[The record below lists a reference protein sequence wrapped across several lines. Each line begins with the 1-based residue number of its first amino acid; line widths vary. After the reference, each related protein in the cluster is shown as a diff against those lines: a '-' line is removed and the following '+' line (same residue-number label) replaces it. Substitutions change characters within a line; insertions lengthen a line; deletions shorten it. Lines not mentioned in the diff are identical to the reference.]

1 MSERR
6 ELSAFSYGDLGF
18 YLLDQ
23 TGHWGGDGPDVVSRG
38 IQPSLGLAAR
48 WQPWEG
54 EHRALMAQMGHQ
66 HQRPLSQEELAML
79 VPPSAGCRG
88 PGVCPVP
95 GALRC
100 APSSW
105 KGSHMGP
112 PASWEGLPCSC
123 RTLHKLSPPQGHP
136 QQWQLQACGCGPTCP
151 ASVLL
156 GQRHHTG

>member
-1 MSERR
+1 MMV
-6 ELSAFSYGDLGF
+6 F
-18 YLLDQ
+18 YLSR
-23 TGHWGGDGPDVVSRG
+23 TGMGGSRWGYGWVQGDGPFWGGDGPDVVSQG

-88 PGVCPVP
+88 PGVCPAP

-112 PASWEGLPCSC
+112 PAS
-123 RTLHKLSPPQGHP
+123 
-136 QQWQLQACGCGPTCP
+136 
-151 ASVLL
+151 
-156 GQRHHTG
+156 